1 MSDPGQTP
9 VPEPP
14 AEPEADSTLVLWA
27 FWCGALAASMV
38 LAAWVAPEANEGF
51 ADGAAA
57 LAFIATVAV
66 GIERA
71 VEIFWTI
78 VARSNLGGWW
88 PLNQVRSSILAFE
101 ANTDA
106 LLAGPLAEAKAALVQ
121 AKGVAAQAGTSAAEV
136 DKMIAT
142 FGAEVDRLEKKVTNA
157 KKLAP
162 GSPRFELLSEAASD
176 AVGQVQVA
184 ALFVEQYVPKALETA
199 GNRAEQL
206 ADACDRATDIVSS
219 FSDNPARKLLSLML
233 GAIIGVII
241 AGFMGLNLFLAALG
255 EGEDFAADL
264 GGTVGIILTGVIIG
278 FGANPTHEVIK
289 ALQRRKADNTVTTT
303 PLGATAGGAV
313 IPLPGGPGG
322 PGTAFLVQPPAPS
335 GSPAEQPSASY
346 RRARTIRGSD

>member
-1 MSDPGQTP
+1 MSDRGEPQA
-9 VPEPP
+9 PEPP
-14 AEPEADSTLVLWA
+14 VEPEADSTLMLWG
-27 FWCGALAASMV
+27 FWCVALAVSMG
-38 LAAWVAPEANEGF
+38 LAALVAPEANEGF

-66 GIERA
+66 GIERS

-106 LLAGPLAEAKAALVQ
+106 LLAGPLAQAKTALVQ
-121 AKGVAAQAGTSAAEV
+121 AKGAATQAGASTDEL
-136 DKMIAT
+136 DEMIAS
-142 FGAEVDRLEKKVTNA
+142 FGAEFDRLEKKVANA

-176 AVGQVQVA
+176 AVGQAQA
-184 ALFVEQYVPKALETA
+184 AVELVEQYVPDALETV

-289 ALQRRKADNTVTTT
+289 ALQRRKADNTATTT
-303 PLGATAGGAV
+303 PLGATAGGV
-313 IPLPGGPGG
+313 IPFAGGPGG
-322 PGTAFLVQPPAPS
+322 AAFLFQPPGS
-335 GSPAEQPSASY
+335 GSTPANQPSASY
-346 RRARTIRGSD
+346 RRGRTIRGTD